1 MKKILVL
8 ASMMMVLSLSAQE
21 KPQGQKS
28 GEKKEQRQRPS
39 TDEQLKKFDQYNLS
53 SSQKEKVKSL
63 LETRNSEKKNSLD
76 KGEKS
81 KGNKADFDAKL
92 EQILDKKQYAQY
104 KQDREERMKSKKN
117 DSKNGKYSNDDK
129 RTKSTKA

>member
-1 MKKILVL
+1 MKKILIL

-63 LETRNSEKKNSLD
+63 LESRNSEKKNSLD
-76 KGEKS
+76 KGKKS

-129 RTKSTKA
+129 RTKNTKA